1 MSKYSLQ
8 TECLENIE
16 AYSDEQMASEIA
28 VIESVFDIFDKTLV
42 MMELSNTDVDIPDCS
57 MFMESTFIQEEETTD
72 GGEPAEQQEETA
84 ETTSSDG
91 GEKKADNK
99 PPTEAERKKYN
110 SEHQFRQMNKK
121 GNVENIFISIIA
133 FIPRLLGFLIQCVVK
148 LFKKITNK
156 KSDDDIKKASQDA
169 QELTEEEIE
178 ETSNETDAELP
189 EDPVDQDQTQPQ
201 PQGQLPMNQAQPAAQ
216 PQQPQQPQ
224 QAPPQ
229 NDTQNAAANTAPAS
243 AAPAPAANMND
254 NVGKMDSKSKM
265 WSWFDEQKVLEAI
278 NNLSH
283 IMGSLDLTNVDTV
296 IAFGNEIVK
305 GKNQLNAA
313 LSQRVAVNGDVLIS
327 SKNNIT
333 KQLNGLADAAKRTS
347 DSIENF
353 RKNREN
359 ISRALRN
366 GKIVKETRNAVNSLK
381 DYAKDF
387 SKKSAKI
394 IKAYVKAAKQA
405 DKIIAKASRKN
416 GGAVTQPQEGGNPNG
431 GQEQNN
437 PANT

>member
-28 VIESVFDIFDKTLV
+28 VIESVFDIFDKTLI

-72 GGEPAEQQEETA
+72 GGQPAEQQEETTA

-189 EDPVDQDQTQPQ
+189 EDPVDQDQPQAQ

-216 PQQPQQPQ
+216 PQQPQQQP
-224 QAPPQ
+224 APVQ
-229 NDTQNAAANTAPAS
+229 NDTQNAAANTASAP

-278 NNLSH
+278 NNLSQ

-296 IAFGNEIVK
+296 TAFGNEIVK

-437 PANT
+437 TANT